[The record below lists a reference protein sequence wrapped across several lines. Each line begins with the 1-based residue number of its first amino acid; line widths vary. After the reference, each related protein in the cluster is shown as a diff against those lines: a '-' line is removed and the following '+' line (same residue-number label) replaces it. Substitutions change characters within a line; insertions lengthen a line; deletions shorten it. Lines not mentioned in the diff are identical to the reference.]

1 MALTL
6 IPTPEFRDFGCLPLP
21 GILEFR
27 DPYGRGNT
35 SLKIDFANTDPRD
48 LSFRFPRLGFFFA
61 DVEFAK
67 TRSLSF
73 ERVSKFACTY
83 LRQVTLV

>member
-1 MALTL
+1 MALTI
-6 IPTPEFRDFGCLPLP
+6 IPTPEFRDFVCLPLP

-27 DPYGRGNT
+27 NPYGRGNT

-48 LSFRFPRLGFFFA
+48 LSFRLPRLGFVA

-67 TRSLSF
+67 TRSLRF
-73 ERVSKFACTY
+73 ERVSKFAGTC
-83 LRQVTLV
+83 LHQVTLV